1 MKHPWTCPR
10 ALPVL
15 AAIAAVWCPV
25 GAQAFEPVQ
34 YRPGLPPVVE
44 PAPAAAPRG
53 SGDVARQRFQQ
64 QYESAGRPRIALF
77 WNVELIDSIEDRT
90 VRVDRIQGGSRS
102 RSSGSAQ
109 STSGLVGQ
117 GAMRE
122 SSSET
127 QVNVVR
133 SQSTER
139 LSDNPRRSSSL
150 AERDMWQAETGFTW
164 VMRST
169 GVRLVDR
176 NTIIRTAA
184 ARDGTGGST
193 RTIEMKALLGKADL
207 LMEVLLTPD
216 PKAPLGWGFRVD
228 LKHIDSGE
236 IRMSMYAEALPAD
249 LPPPRV
255 SYRASPQGGYERVV
269 ETPRIGVDEIGRA
282 LGEQVMG
289 MISQQQGLR

>member
-1 MKHPWTCPR
+1 MNTPWIRLR

-15 AAIAAVWCPV
+15 AAVAAAGCPV
-25 GAQAFEPVQ
+25 AAQDLMPVQ

-44 PAPAAAPRG
+44 PAAAAPPRG
-53 SGDVARQRFQQ
+53 SGDVTRHRFQQ
-64 QYESAGRPRIALF
+64 QYEAAGRPRIALF

-90 VRVDRIQGGSRS
+90 VRLDRVQGGASS
-102 RSSGSAQ
+102 RSSGSTQ

-117 GAMRE
+117 GSMRE

-139 LSDNPRRSSSL
+139 LSDNPRRSHSL
-150 AERDMWQAETGFTW
+150 AERDMWQAETGFTS

-184 ARDGTGGST
+184 ARDGTAGSV

-207 LMEVLLTPD
+207 LMEILLTPD

-236 IRMSMYAEALPAD
+236 IRMSMYAEAMPTD
-249 LPPPRV
+249 LPPARV
-255 SYRASPQGGYERVV
+255 SYRAAPQGGYERVV

-289 MISQQQGLR
+289 MISLQHGLR